1 MSTLVSH
8 PHVTP
13 VSARLAEGLAEKRK
27 LAGYF
32 TGLAFAGTGWS
43 ARVGAALATVQP
55 VIRNRM
61 VAALPADKLRSFP
74 GTELVARLAARA
86 AAAFHLSLGS
96 YDALFVGHDRAV
108 AASRWPHDTTAVYA
122 YEDGAL
128 RTFERAARREIAR
141 VWDLPTPYHRVA
153 EEIFDGEHRRWPD
166 AASGP
171 PHREPAWKQRRK
183 DAELALADKISVASA
198 FTRQSLERTDVRVPV
213 VVAPYGF
220 PVEAFAP
227 RDRAPS
233 GRFVVIAVGSQDLRK
248 GTPYLLEAWKRAALP
263 DAELRL
269 IGPLRLAKPFLD
281 RYAGLFTHLPPM
293 PRAALGR
300 HYGEADLLVFPTLG
314 DGFGLV
320 IQEAMCTATPVLT
333 TTSSGGPEC
342 ITDGADGWI
351 VPPRDI
357 DALVERLRACAADRD
372 GTRAVGLRAR
382 ARAERWTWRDAT
394 AAAIATLEL

>member
-1 MSTLVSH
+1 
-8 PHVTP
+8 
-13 VSARLAEGLAEKRK
+13 
-27 LAGYF
+27 
-32 TGLAFAGTGWS
+32 
-43 ARVGAALATVQP
+43 
-55 VIRNRM
+55 
-61 VAALPADKLRSFP
+61 LPLR
-74 GTELVARLAARA
+74 
-86 AAAFHLSLGS
+86 S

-108 AASRWPHDTTAVYA
+108 AASRWPRDATAVYA
-122 YEDGAL
+122 YEDGAR
-128 RTFERAARREIAR
+128 RTFERAARRGIAR

-183 DAELALADKISVASA
+183 DAELALAQKVCVASA
-198 FTRQSLERTDVRVPV
+198 FTRKSLEGIDVRVPI

-220 PVEAFAP
+220 PIEGFTP
-227 RDRAPS
+227 RLRAPT
-233 GRFVVIAVGSQDLRK
+233 GPFVVISVGSHDLRK

-300 HYGEADLLVFPTLG
+300 HYAEADLLVFPTLG

-320 IQEAMCTATPVLT
+320 IQEAMCTATPVLA

-342 ITDGADGWI
+342 IADGVDGWL

-357 DALVERLRACAADRD
+357 DALVERLRTCAADRD
-372 GTRAVGLRAR
+372 ATRAVGLRAR
-382 ARAERWTWRDAT
+382 ARAERWTWRDA
-394 AAAIATLEL
+394 AASAIAALEL